1 MAVIELNGNYYT
13 LARGED
19 GKAPVVQSYVRRLAS
34 AYRAIGV
41 QHRQDDTSVNRYV
54 SPSFPKG
61 IGWQRAK
68 RDSGR
73 GVGGL
78 KDSTC
83 FTMKGPISNGKL
95 QQSATVSE
103 GNSDHLKRFYDYDG
117 VVVGLFQETYSSGST
132 DVYRHEEFG
141 GADDTWNGGQE
152 IDEST
157 QNAYAMHIFD
167 GCAYKGYQVAIM
179 QSDANDEKY
188 KVMSSTGGS
197 WATMASG
204 ASFPDGDYVNPDQE
218 NVDYNWH
225 PGKILAFGNYLLIAI
240 WLDDR
245 AHPDGDDT
253 ISVYSTTAV
262 ATSATWAAE
271 CTGIPSVYGPRAF
284 VDWYDLS
291 GARSPVVVDPGGI
304 YSIDIANNTFTKMY
318 SLDGHEHNG
327 HWSVVGND
335 GALYVGTG
343 NGDIMRFY
351 IPASGVLDVMTV
363 GPPGDGLPT
372 DRQGHVNCMTKTP
385 SEWLLVSYGGH
396 SADHY
401 ASIFAIDTSVILTD
415 EETGKKY
422 MPWHSLYKHSVA
434 NLDIPQIH
442 YSALDDGVPRLHFSV
457 EGTPDTLHFIEY
469 PLDNPALNTSIQYQ
483 LTSTL
488 QLPDDDLGDPQSN
501 TLILQ
506 AMVDADDLAAGTD
519 GSGGSGDNHI
529 EFRYGID
536 GASDAGTSLGDF
548 LSGQKTLS
556 FGSGAGVSAKR
567 IGINLLFDRDDSPN
581 TETPKMHE
589 FELQGQHIMLDKKAW
604 DFTIDISATAR
615 DFSPTVTAG
624 QKAEEVVITSL
635 ETIAQ
640 STTLVTFTTG
650 RMTQTRV
657 RVPNDAPPQFA
668 LTVEDSF
675 LDDTGYRTGF
685 VTIRVEEAI

>member
-13 LARGED
+13 LAQGQG
-19 GKAPVVQSYVRRLAS
+19 GKAPITQSYVQRLSS
-34 AYRAIGV
+34 AFRTVGV
-41 QHRQDDTSVNRYV
+41 QQRSDDTSVNRYV
-54 SPSFPKG
+54 SPGFPKG

-95 QQSATVSE
+95 HQSATVSDAAA
-103 GNSDHLKRFYDYDG
+103 DHLRRFLEYDG
-117 VVVGLFQETYSSGST
+117 VVVGLFAETYTDGSKT
-132 DVYRHEEFG
+132 EGRHDEFG
-141 GADDTWNGGQE
+141 GADDTWNGGAV
-152 IDEST
+152 IDESG
-157 QNAYAMHIFD
+157 NNDYGWVPFD
-167 GCAYKGYQVAIM
+167 ACVFKGSMVCVNISYQVD
-179 QSDANDEKY
+179 SRYDSR
-188 KVMSSTGGS
+188 SSTGGAWGVQAADS
-197 WATMASG
+197 
-204 ASFPDGDYVNPDQE
+204 SFPDGDWISDGE
-218 NVDYNWH
+218 GRAAHDHNWT
-225 PGKILAFGNYLLIAI
+225 PARIMPYGDLLLYAFWAE
-240 WLDDR
+240 
-245 AHPDGDDT
+245 ATDGDKT
-253 ISVYSTTAV
+253 VAVYSTTTV
-262 ATSATWAAE
+262 ASGSTYVVE
-271 CTGIPSVYGPRAF
+271 CTGIPAPFGPRAL
-284 VDWYDLS
+284 VDWYNIS
-291 GARSPVVVDPGGI
+291 GARSPVVVTTQGI
-304 YSIDIANNTFTKMY
+304 YSVDVANNNFSQMY
-318 SLDGHEHNG
+318 ALDGHEHNG
-327 HWSVVGND
+327 RWSVVAND

-343 NGDIMRFY
+343 EGDIMRFS
-351 IPASGVLDVMTV
+351 ITANGILDVMTV
-363 GPPGDGLPT
+363 GPPGDGLIT

-434 NLDIPQIH
+434 NLDITQIH
-442 YSALDDGVPRLHFSV
+442 YSALDDGVPRLHFSI

-506 AMVDADDLAAGTD
+506 AMVDADDLAAGTG
-519 GSGGSGDNHI
+519 GSGGSGDNYI

-536 GASDAGTSLGDF
+536 GASDSGTSLGDF

-567 IGINLLFDRDDSPN
+567 LGINLLFDRDDSPN

-604 DFTIDISATAR
+604 DFTIDIAATAR
-615 DFSPTVTAG
+615 DFPPTVTSG
-624 QKAEEVVITSL
+624 QKAEEVIITNL
-635 ETIAQ
+635 ETVAQ
-640 STTLVTFTTG
+640 STTLVSFTTG
-650 RMTQTRV
+650 RMTATKV
-657 RVPNDAPPQFA
+657 RVPNDIPPQFS

-675 LDDTGYRTGF
+675 LDDPGYRTGF
-685 VTIRVEEAI
+685 VNIRLEEAI